1 PATPP
6 HNVRPDPAAAA
17 VVATRSSAKPRNAR
31 VAAGVIVDRGLMNTT
46 LRTLPVA
53 VLALLGLALPAL
65 VRAQQ
70 AYPSPDAAVDALI
83 AALGTDRANPDKL
96 AALLGKDW
104 RDYIPPAGGQRA
116 DVEAFI
122 SGYRERHSI
131 KTAADGHANLVVG
144 KNDWSLPIPLT
155 KGKDGWRFDLRAGA
169 TEIRERRIG
178 RDELAAVEAARAYD
192 DAQMEYA
199 EVDRDGDGVL
209 EYAQKLLST
218 DGQHDGLY
226 WADDDS
232 GEISPLGPLFG
243 DATPGGDWHG
253 YHFRILEAQGPSGP
267 GGAYAYTLGNDMS
280 RGFALIAWPAKY
292 DDTGVMSF
300 MISHSGELFQK
311 DLGPNGEATAKA
323 MKSFDPDSSWSEVR
337 DAA

>member
-53 VLALLGLALPAL
+53 ALALLGLALPAL

-70 AYPSPDAAVDALI
+70 AYPSPDAAADALV
-83 AALGTDRANPDKL
+83 AALGTDHADADKL

-116 DVEAFI
+116 DVEAFL

-209 EYAQKLLST
+209 EYAQKILST
-218 DGQHDGLY
+218 DGQHDGLF

-232 GEISPLGPLFG
+232 GEISPLGPLFA
-243 DATPGGDWHG
+243 DASPGGD
-253 YHFRILEAQGPSGP
+253 YS
-267 GGAYAYTLGNDMS
+267 YMLGKNMS

-292 DDTGVMSF
+292 GDSGVMSF
-300 MISHSGELFQK
+300 MISHDGEVFEK
-311 DLGPNGEATAKA
+311 DLGPGSEKLAKA
-323 MKSFDPDSSWSEVR
+323 MTRFDPDSSWQEMK
-337 DAA
+337 DTDTAAAAAQ